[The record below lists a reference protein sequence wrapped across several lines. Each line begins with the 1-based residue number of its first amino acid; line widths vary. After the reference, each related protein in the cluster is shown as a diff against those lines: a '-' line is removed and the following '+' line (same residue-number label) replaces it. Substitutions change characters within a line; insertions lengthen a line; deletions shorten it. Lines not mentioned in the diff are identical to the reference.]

1 MSAQVIAIDGPAAS
15 GKSSVARVLAQQLGW
30 LYVNTGNMFRAI
42 TWAVVRAG
50 LDVQDVDAIHV
61 MNESLHLDYRVV
73 NGQIQITVDGEAVTD
88 LDLNADAVNKAVSYV
103 ARVPSVRERLKA
115 DQRALTK
122 HGHLVM
128 EGRDI
133 GTQIFPDSPHKFYIT
148 ASEEVRQKRR
158 AAQGHQDAVGQRDK
172 LDQSRKNAPLA
183 VAEGAVVIDSSDMT
197 IEQVVAMVRERL
209 SLTA

>member
-42 TWAVVRAG
+42 TWAVVRASI
-50 LDVQDVDAIHV
+50 DVQDADAIHAL
-61 MNESLHLDYRVV
+61 NEQLHLDYQLRD
-73 NGQIQITVDGEAVTD
+73 GQIQITVDGHHVTD
-88 LDLNADAVNKAVSYV
+88 LDLNADAVNQAVSYV

-133 GTQIFPDSPHKFYIT
+133 GTQIFPDSPYKFYIT

-158 AAQGHQDAVGQRDK
+158 AAQGHEDAVVQRDK

-183 VAEGAVVIDSSDMT
+183 VAEGAIIIDSSEMT
-197 IEQVVAMVRERL
+197 LEQVVAAVSEHLQL
-209 SLTA
+209 SI